1 MNFIVGIRQ
10 LIPFEVSSKGFAD
23 VWVGETGADVV
34 GAIIV
39 CDGSGRSFAI
49 SKHADVLHVK
59 HQRHAEQILLT
70 QEKGVKDYNP
80 MVCYAVSSGCLYDVI
95 ERRLRESCERVRTTV
110 RSGRNVSG
118 RTCALSDVQWISE

>member
-1 MNFIVGIRQ
+1 MRG
-10 LIPFEVSSKGFAD
+10 EDFARSMD
-23 VWVGETGADVV
+23 DSIWARAVCTCLSWSLRVPDVV

-80 MVCYAVSSGCLYDVI
+80 MVCYAVSSGCLFDV
-95 ERRLRESCERVRTTV
+95 
-110 RSGRNVSG
+110 
-118 RTCALSDVQWISE
+118 

>member
-1 MNFIVGIRQ
+1 MYFIVSTRQ
-10 LIPFEVSSKGFAD
+10 LVPLEVSPEGLAD
-23 VWVGETGADVV
+23 VGIGETGADVV

-80 MVCYAVSSGCLYDVI
+80 MVCYAVSSSCLFDV
-95 ERRLRESCERVRTTV
+95 
-110 RSGRNVSG
+110 
-118 RTCALSDVQWISE
+118 